1 MIGNKNN
8 KDMTKLLN
16 EKLASEPFLIAVH
29 RGSNMGNIIENTL
42 PAFYAAMQ
50 SGADI
55 LEIDVIRSSDGVFYV
70 FHDGNE
76 RRLLE
81 QEKNIREMDS
91 AFIESLNYRN
101 NIGHVVNYKVE
112 KLESVLTSLKGT
124 GVLLNLDRSWD
135 DWNTLLPFLD
145 QFNMAE
151 QIILKSPVNQS
162 CLSILEQHP
171 VKYSYMPIIKKLDEM
186 DEVLSYQDI
195 NLTGMELIA
204 KDEDSVFFQDEIIR
218 SIKEKGLFI
227 WLNAIVLDDKEV
239 LYAKYDDDQSIIKGP
254 AYGWGKL
261 VEKGC
266 DIIQTD
272 WPSLLDNYRQE
283 LSQKKCPIL
292 ENGKEDEY
300 E

>member
-1 MIGNKNN
+1 MIGNKNYN
-8 KDMTKLLN
+8 DTTKFLN
-16 EKLASEPFLIAVH
+16 EKLGSEPFLIAVH
-29 RGSNMGNIIENTL
+29 RGSSMGNIIENTL

-55 LEIDVIRSSDGVFYV
+55 LEIDVVRSSDGRFYL

-76 RRLLE
+76 RRLLG

-112 KLESVLTSLKGT
+112 KMDNALTALKGT
-124 GVLLNLDRSWD
+124 GMLLNLDRSWD
-135 DWNTLLPFLD
+135 DWNTLLPYLD
-145 QFNMAE
+145 QFDMAD

-171 VKYSYMPIIKKLDEM
+171 VKYPYMPIIKKLDEI
-186 DEVLSYQDI
+186 DEVLSYQNI

-204 KDEDSVFFQDEIIR
+204 KDKDSVFFQDNIIR
-218 SIKEKGLFI
+218 DIKERKLFI
-227 WLNAIVLDDKEV
+227 WLNAIVLNHKDV

-254 AYGWGKL
+254 AYGWGEL

-272 WPSLLDNYRQE
+272 WPSLLDNYRKE
-283 LSQKKCPIL
+283 ISKK
-292 ENGKEDEY
+292 ND
-300 E
+300 

>member
-1 MIGNKNN
+1 MIGNKNYN
-8 KDMTKLLN
+8 DTTKLLN
-16 EKLASEPFLIAVH
+16 GKLASKPFLIAVH
-29 RGSNMGNIIENTL
+29 RGSSMGNIIENTL

-55 LEIDVIRSSDGVFYV
+55 LEIDVVRSSDGKFYL

-76 RRLLE
+76 RRLLG

-91 AFIESLNYRN
+91 VFIESLNYRN
-101 NIGHVVNYKVE
+101 NSGQIVNYKVE
-112 KLESVLTSLKGT
+112 KVENALTTLKGS
-124 GVLLNLDRSWD
+124 GMLLNLDRSWA

-145 QFNMAE
+145 QFDMAD

-171 VKYSYMPIIKKLDEM
+171 VKYPYMPIIKKLDEI
-186 DEVLSYQDI
+186 DEVLRYQDI

-204 KDEDSVFFQDEIIR
+204 KDKDSVFFQDNIIR
-218 SIKEKGLFI
+218 GIKEKELFI

-272 WPSLLDNYRQE
+272 WPSLLDNYRQDI
-283 LSQKKCPIL
+283 SKK
-292 ENGKEDEY
+292 ND
-300 E
+300 

>member
-1 MIGNKNN
+1 MIGNKNY
-8 KDMTKLLN
+8 KDITKLLN
-16 EKLASEPFLIAVH
+16 GKLALEPFLIAVH
-29 RGSNMGNIIENTL
+29 RGSSMGNIIENTL

-55 LEIDVIRSSDGVFYV
+55 LEIDVVRSSDGKFYL

-76 RRLLE
+76 RRLLG

-101 NIGHVVNYKVE
+101 NIGDVVNYKVE
-112 KLESVLTSLKGT
+112 KMENALTALKGT
-124 GVLLNLDRSWD
+124 GMLLNLDRSWD

-145 QFNMAE
+145 QFDMAD

-171 VKYSYMPIIKKLDEM
+171 VKYPYMPIIKKLDEI

-195 NLTGMELIA
+195 NLAGMELIA
-204 KDEDSVFFQDEIIR
+204 KDRDSVFFQDDIIR
-218 SIKEKGLFI
+218 GIKERELFI
-227 WLNAIVLDDKEV
+227 WLNAIVLNHKDV

-283 LSQKKCPIL
+283 ISKK
-292 ENGKEDEY
+292 ND
-300 E
+300 

>member
-1 MIGNKNN
+1 MIGNKNYY
-8 KDMTKLLN
+8 DTTKLLN
-16 EKLASEPFLIAVH
+16 EKLGSEPFLIAVH
-29 RGSNMGNIIENTL
+29 RGSSMGNIIENTL

-55 LEIDVIRSSDGVFYV
+55 LEIDVVSSSDGKFYL

-76 RRLLE
+76 CRLLG

-91 AFIESLNYRN
+91 VFIESLNYRN
-101 NIGHVVNYKVE
+101 NIGQVVNYKVE
-112 KLESVLTSLKGT
+112 KLGNVLMSLKGT
-124 GVLLNLDRSWD
+124 GILLNLDRTWD

-145 QFNMAE
+145 QFDMAD

-162 CLSILEQHP
+162 CLSILEHHP
-171 VKYSYMPIIKKLDEM
+171 VKYPFMPIVKKLDEIE
-186 DEVLSYQDI
+186 EVLSYEDI

-204 KDEDSVFFQDEIIR
+204 INKDSVFFQDDIIR
-218 SIKEKGLFI
+218 GIKERELFI
-227 WLNAIVLDDKEV
+227 WLNAIVLNHKDV

-272 WPSLLDNYRQE
+272 WPSLLDHYRQE
-283 LSQKKCPIL
+283 ISKK
-292 ENGKEDEY
+292 ND
-300 E
+300 

>member
-1 MIGNKNN
+1 MIGNKNYN
-8 KDMTKLLN
+8 DTTKLLN
-16 EKLASEPFLIAVH
+16 KKLGSEPFLIAVH
-29 RGSNMGNIIENTL
+29 RGSSMGNIIENTL

-55 LEIDVIRSSDGVFYV
+55 LEIDVVRSSDGKFYL

-76 RRLLE
+76 RRLLG
-81 QEKNIREMDS
+81 QDKNIRQMDS
-91 AFIESLNYRN
+91 VFIESLNYRN
-101 NIGHVVNYKVE
+101 NIGQVVNYKVE
-112 KLESVLTSLKGT
+112 KLENVLTSLKGS
-124 GVLLNLDRSWD
+124 GMLLNLDRSWD

-145 QFNMAE
+145 QFDMAD
-151 QIILKSPVNQS
+151 QIILKSPVIQS

-171 VKYSYMPIIKKLDEM
+171 VKYPYMPIVKKLDEI
-186 DEVLSYQDI
+186 DEVLSYEDI

-204 KDEDSVFFQDEIIR
+204 EDRDSVFFQDDIIR
-218 SIKEKGLFI
+218 GIKERELFI
-227 WLNAIVLDDKEV
+227 WLNAIVLNHKDV

-283 LSQKKCPIL
+283 ISKK
-292 ENGKEDEY
+292 ND
-300 E
+300 

>member
-1 MIGNKNN
+1 MIGNKNY
-8 KDMTKLLN
+8 KDITKLLN
-16 EKLASEPFLIAVH
+16 GKLALEPFLIAVH
-29 RGSNMGNIIENTL
+29 RGSSMGNIIENTL

-55 LEIDVIRSSDGVFYV
+55 LEIDVVRSSDGKYYL

-76 RRLLE
+76 RRLLG
-81 QEKNIREMDS
+81 QEINIREMDS
-91 AFIESLNYRN
+91 AFIDSLNYRN
-101 NIGHVVNYKVE
+101 NIGQVVNYKVE
-112 KLESVLTSLKGT
+112 KLENVLTSLKGS
-124 GVLLNLDRSWD
+124 GMLLNLDRSWD
-135 DWNTLLPFLD
+135 DWDTLLPFLD
-145 QFNMAE
+145 KFDMAD

-171 VKYSYMPIIKKLDEM
+171 VKYSYMPIIKKIDEI

-204 KDEDSVFFQDEIIR
+204 KDKDSVFFQDNII
-218 SIKEKGLFI
+218 SGIKERELFI
-227 WLNAIVLDDKEV
+227 WLNAIVLNHKDV

-272 WPSLLDNYRQE
+272 WPSLLDNYRIE
-283 LSQKKCPIL
+283 ISKK
-292 ENGKEDEY
+292 ND
-300 E
+300 

>member
-1 MIGNKNN
+1 MFGNKKY
-8 KDMTKLLN
+8 KDTTKLLN
-16 EKLASEPFLIAVH
+16 EKLESVPFLIAVH
-29 RGSNMGNIIENTL
+29 RGSSMGNIIENTL

-55 LEIDVIRSSDGVFYV
+55 LEIDVIRSSDGEFYL

-76 RRLLE
+76 RRLLG

-112 KLESVLTSLKGT
+112 KMEDALTVLKGS
-124 GVLLNLDRSWD
+124 GMILNLDRSWD

-145 QFNMAE
+145 QFDMAA
-151 QIILKSPVNQS
+151 QIILKSPVKQS
-162 CLSILEQHP
+162 YLSILEQHA
-171 VKYSYMPIIKKLDEM
+171 VKYPYMPIIKNFDEI
-186 DEVLSYQDI
+186 DEVLSYKDI
-195 NLTGMELIA
+195 NLVGMELIA
-204 KDEDSVFFQDEIIR
+204 KDKDSVFFQDSIIR
-218 SIKEKGLFI
+218 GIKEKELFI
-227 WLNAIVLDDKEV
+227 WLNAIVLNHKDV

-261 VEKGC
+261 VEKDC

-272 WPSLLDNYRQE
+272 WPSLLNNYRHE
-283 LSQKKCPIL
+283 ISKK
-292 ENGKEDEY
+292 NY
-300 E
+300 

>member
-1 MIGNKNN
+1 M
-8 KDMTKLLN
+8 
-16 EKLASEPFLIAVH
+16 AVH
-29 RGSNMGNIIENTL
+29 RGSSMGNIIENTL

-55 LEIDVIRSSDGVFYV
+55 LEIDVVRSSDGKFYI

-76 RRLLE
+76 RRLLG

-91 AFIESLNYRN
+91 VFIESLNYRN
-101 NIGHVVNYKVE
+101 IGGHVVNYKVE
-112 KLESVLTSLKGT
+112 KLDNALTTLKGT
-124 GVLLNLDRSWD
+124 GMLLNLDRSWD

-145 QFNMAE
+145 QFDMAD

-171 VKYSYMPIIKKLDEM
+171 IKYPYMPIIKKLDEI

-204 KDEDSVFFQDEIIR
+204 KDKDSVFFQDNIIR
-218 SIKEKGLFI
+218 GIKEKELFI

-239 LYAKYDDDQSIIKGP
+239 LYAKYDDDQSIIKGS

-272 WPSLLDNYRQE
+272 WPSLLDNYRQDI
-283 LSQKKCPIL
+283 SKK
-292 ENGKEDEY
+292 ND
-300 E
+300 

>member
-1 MIGNKNN
+1 MIGNKNYH
-8 KDMTKLLN
+8 DTTKLLN
-16 EKLASEPFLIAVH
+16 EKLGLEPFLIAVH
-29 RGSNMGNIIENTL
+29 RGSSMGNIIENTL
-42 PAFYAAMQ
+42 PAFYAAMR

-55 LEIDVIRSSDGVFYV
+55 LEIDVVRSSDGKFYL

-76 RRLLE
+76 RRLLG
-81 QEKNIREMDS
+81 QEKNIREMES

-101 NIGHVVNYKVE
+101 NIGQVVNYKVE
-112 KLESVLTSLKGT
+112 KLENVLTSLKGT
-124 GVLLNLDRSWD
+124 GMLLNLDRSWD
-135 DWNTLLPFLD
+135 DWDTLLPFLD
-145 QFNMAE
+145 QFDMAD
-151 QIILKSPVNQS
+151 QIILKSPVDQS
-162 CLSILEQHP
+162 CLSILDQHP
-171 VKYSYMPIIKKLDEM
+171 VKYPYMPIIKKLDEI

-204 KDEDSVFFQDEIIR
+204 KDKDSVFFQDDIIR
-218 SIKEKGLFI
+218 GIKEKELFI
-227 WLNAIVLDDKEV
+227 WLNAIVLNHKDV

-283 LSQKKCPIL
+283 VSKK
-292 ENGKEDEY
+292 ND
-300 E
+300 